1 MENFRNTINRLNI
14 KIEYLETEIEA
25 LREKHHQEIQVWH
38 KTCSMLEDEI
48 LELAARIDEIDAIVA
63 NRG

>member
-14 KIEYLETEIEA
+14 KIEYLETEIKM
-25 LREKHHQEIQVWH
+25 LKEKHHQEIQDWQ

-48 LELAARIDEIDAIVA
+48 LEMQEKE
-63 NRG
+63 NRHETTVS